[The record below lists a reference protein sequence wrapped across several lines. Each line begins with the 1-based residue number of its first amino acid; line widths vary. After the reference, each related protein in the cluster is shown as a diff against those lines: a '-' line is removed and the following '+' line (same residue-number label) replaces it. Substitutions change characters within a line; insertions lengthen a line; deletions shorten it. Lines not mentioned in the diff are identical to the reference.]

1 MQLFRGLERL
11 ISMEITIIGTLIYVV
26 RGHRVMLDRDL
37 ARLYGVRT
45 KALNQAVRRQAGR
58 FPSDFMF
65 QLTAVE
71 TQNWKSQIVT
81 SNPAVMMGL
90 RKRPLAFTEQ
100 GVAMLSSVLN
110 SERAVRV
117 NIEIMRAFVNLRR
130 ILGTNKKLG
139 ERMDKVEKKLGKHG
153 DAICSLFEEIE
164 RLTELP
170 TGPRRNIG
178 FSGDKGTE

>member
-81 SNPAVMMGL
+81 SNPSAKMGL
-90 RKRPLAFTEQ
+90 RKPPHAFTEQ
-100 GVAMLSSVLN
+100 GVAMLSIVLN
-110 SERAVRV
+110 PEADRLSDEGAARDLPCKPTRAKTMTPKKGREGIQECETLL
-117 NIEIMRAFVNLRR
+117 NRREFRA
-130 ILGTNKKLG
+130 ITW
-139 ERMDKVEKKLGKHG
+139 GK
-153 DAICSLFEEIE
+153 
-164 RLTELP
+164 
-170 TGPRRNIG
+170 
-178 FSGDKGTE
+178 